1 MSFVRS
7 WLPRPFLSL
16 VLLIVWLLMNNA
28 FSLGQILLGLILAL
42 GIPLLT
48 EPLQT
53 QQMAVKRPLKLI
65 RYIMVLMWDIV
76 VANLA
81 VAKLILGPTKAL
93 QPGFIAYPLNL
104 TGDLPITL
112 LASTISL
119 TPGTL
124 SAEVS
129 KDKEW
134 LYIHALD
141 LPNEQ
146 ALIDEIKQRYETP
159 LKEIFQC

>member
-28 FSLGQILLGLILAL
+28 FSLGHILLGLILAL

-53 QQMAVKRPLKLI
+53 QQVTVKRPLKLI
-65 RYIMVLMWDIV
+65 KYIIILKWDIV

-93 QPGFIAYPLNL
+93 QPGFVAYPLNL

-129 KDKEW
+129 KDREW

-141 LPNEQ
+141 LPDEQ

>member
-16 VLLIVWLLMNNA
+16 VLLIVWLLMNNS
-28 FSLGQILLGLILAL
+28 FSLGQIVLGLILAL

-53 QQMAVKRPLKLI
+53 QQMVVKRPLKLI
-65 RYIMVLMWDIV
+65 RYILVLLWDIV

-129 KDKEW
+129 KDREW

-141 LPNEQ
+141 LPDEQ

>member
-16 VLLIVWLLMNNA
+16 VLLVVWLLMNNT
-28 FSLGQILLGLILAL
+28 FSLGHILLGTILAL

-53 QQMAVKRPLKLI
+53 QQMSVKRPLKLI
-65 RYIMVLMWDIV
+65 RYILVLKWDIV

-81 VAKLILGPTKAL
+81 VAKLILGPTKSL
-93 QPGFIAYPLNL
+93 QPGFVAYPLNL

-129 KDKEW
+129 KDKKW

-141 LPNEQ
+141 LPSEQ

>member
-28 FSLGQILLGLILAL
+28 FSLGQILLGLILAM

-65 RYIMVLMWDIV
+65 KLMWDIV

>member
-16 VLLIVWLLMNNA
+16 VLLVVWLLMNNS

-53 QQMAVKRPLKLI
+53 QQMAVKSPLKLI
-65 RYIMVLMWDIV
+65 KYILILLWDIV

-93 QPGFIAYPLNL
+93 QPGFVAYPLSL

-129 KDKEW
+129 RDKEW

-141 LPNEQ
+141 LPDEQ
-146 ALIDEIKQRYETP
+146 ALIDEIRQRYETP

>member
-28 FSLGQILLGLILAL
+28 FSLGHILLGLILAL

-53 QQMAVKRPLKLI
+53 QQMTVKRPLKLI
-65 RYIMVLMWDIV
+65 KYIIILKWDIV

-93 QPGFIAYPLNL
+93 QPGFVAYPLNL

-129 KDKEW
+129 KDREW

-141 LPNEQ
+141 LPDEQ

>member
-28 FSLGQILLGLILAL
+28 FSLGQILLGLILAM

-65 RYIMVLMWDIV
+65 KYIMVLMWDIV
-76 VANLA
+76 VANIQVAWIVLTKRNADMRPNWVVIPLDLRSPEAITILA
-81 VAKLILGPTKAL
+81 GT
-93 QPGFIAYPLNL
+93 
-104 TGDLPITL
+104 IT
-112 LASTISL
+112 L
-119 TPGTL
+119 TPGTVSADL
-124 SAEVS
+124 SDEGKSLLV
-129 KDKEW
+129 
-134 LYIHALD
+134 HALD
-141 LPNEQ
+141 ADDPD
-146 ALIDEIKQRYETP
+146 AVRDDIKQRYERRI
-159 LKEIFQC
+159 KEIFE

>member
-16 VLLIVWLLMNNA
+16 VLLVVWLLMNNS

-53 QQMAVKRPLKLI
+53 QQMAVKSPLKLI
-65 RYIMVLMWDIV
+65 KYILILLWDIV

-93 QPGFIAYPLNL
+93 QPGFVAYPLNL

-129 KDKEW
+129 RDKEW

-141 LPNEQ
+141 LPDEQ
-146 ALIDEIKQRYETP
+146 ALIDEIRQRYETP
-159 LKEIFQC
+159 LKEIFKC

>member
-1 MSFVRS
+1 
-7 WLPRPFLSL
+7 
-16 VLLIVWLLMNNA
+16 
-28 FSLGQILLGLILAL
+28 
-42 GIPLLT
+42 
-48 EPLQT
+48 
-53 QQMAVKRPLKLI
+53 MAVKRPLKLI
-65 RYIMVLMWDIV
+65 RYILVLMWDIV

-129 KDKEW
+129 KDREW

-141 LPNEQ
+141 LPDEQ

>member
-1 MSFVRS
+1 
-7 WLPRPFLSL
+7 
-16 VLLIVWLLMNNA
+16 MNNT
-28 FSLGQILLGLILAL
+28 FSLGHILLGTILAL

-53 QQMAVKRPLKLI
+53 QQMSVKRPLKLI
-65 RYIMVLMWDIV
+65 RYILVLKWDIV

-81 VAKLILGPTKAL
+81 VAKLILGPTKSL
-93 QPGFIAYPLNL
+93 QPGFVAYPLNL

-129 KDKEW
+129 KDKKW

-141 LPNEQ
+141 LPSEQ

>member
-1 MSFVRS
+1 
-7 WLPRPFLSL
+7 
-16 VLLIVWLLMNNA
+16 
-28 FSLGQILLGLILAL
+28 
-42 GIPLLT
+42 
-48 EPLQT
+48 
-53 QQMAVKRPLKLI
+53 
-65 RYIMVLMWDIV
+65 MVLMWDIV